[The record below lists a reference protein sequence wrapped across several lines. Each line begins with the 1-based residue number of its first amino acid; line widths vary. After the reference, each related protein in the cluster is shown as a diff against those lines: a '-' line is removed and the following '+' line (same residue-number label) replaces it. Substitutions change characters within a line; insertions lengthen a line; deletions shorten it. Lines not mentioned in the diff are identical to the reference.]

1 MSAFGIQ
8 VGWLAVRV
16 TVVALLTRLFMLWTG
31 KQAGRSNVVVL
42 ATALAM
48 LLALTAAAVCPLP
61 DCWRRAPI
69 DSGISEVDSTP
80 DAVNAAAPATPP
92 DESQASGITFSTMLL
107 WLHNLS
113 RQTPE
118 SSGWQG
124 FWAMLAILYV
134 IGVSAFAIR
143 LLAGWLALRRLR
155 RRSKPITDPEL
166 LALADDLLRALHG
179 SCRPELRECDEP
191 GLAATIGWRRPAI
204 FLPPEWRS
212 WTADERRAVLAHELA
227 HVRHRDYL
235 IGLFSGLCQV
245 LHFYHPL
252 VRRLTAHLRWQQEVA
267 ADALAVETAG
277 SRDSYLKSLA
287 RLALCAPARTP
298 AGAIGWS
305 ALTGPTLLRRIH
317 MLRGTEKR
325 RPLGRIGHA
334 GIFIVLAGTAVLL
347 ATLGGS
353 TAVPAA
359 ENTPAPEPYEL
370 GYLSA
375 NAKGFVA
382 CRPAVWFKQPGMEK
396 ASAMLDQGLAVLK
409 QVGITWPKDLR
420 PEHIDQVVG
429 DLRIESKGTG
439 KPGSR
444 SLMLGAS
451 TMLIRMDRD
460 FDWLACAKTLHGE
473 VKRLLVSQDKTWS
486 TKFEDIKKI
495 QRDGVTIYRF
505 GVVPM
510 MGPVPVYMHF
520 PDRRSIVLSF
530 QPPKEGVD
538 AFLKILGNVS
548 TNRKRAW
555 GSGLTHDAPFAVV
568 LDNHTGH
575 YTELHEKDLDAKDL
589 KTLDTIA
596 FATFAIE
603 LGDGKPVRLAV
614 DAKSAA
620 AAPMLRRAFDG
631 YARLAMDKIHE
642 EMAASGKQD
651 DYDKFMI
658 KLATELVQSRR
669 VQRHGSHIE
678 WQAFSAVRVRDLIE
692 LMSAS
697 VLPDG
702 SKASDQMLR
711 DIGKNASVEVKE
723 AK

>member
-8 VGWLAVRV
+8 VGWLALRV
-16 TVVALLTRLFMLWTG
+16 TVVALLARLLMLWTG

-48 LLALTAAAVCPLP
+48 FLALTAAAVCPLP
-61 DCWRRAPI
+61 DCWRHAPI
-69 DSGISEVDSTP
+69 DSGISEMDSTP
-80 DAVNAAAPATPP
+80 DAVNAAAQATSP

-134 IGVSAFAIR
+134 GGVSAFAIR

-155 RRSKPITDPEL
+155 GRSRPITDPDL
-166 LALADDLLRALHG
+166 LALAEDLLQALHG
-179 SCRPELRECDEP
+179 SRRPELRECDEP

-204 FLPPEWRS
+204 FLPPEWRF

-252 VRRLTAHLRWQQEVA
+252 VRRLTVHLRWQQEVA
-267 ADALAVETAG
+267 ADALAVEAAG
-277 SRDSYLKSLA
+277 SRDTYLKSLA

-298 AGAIGWS
+298 AGAMAWS

-334 GIFIVLAGTAVLL
+334 GIFVLLAGTAVLL

-353 TAVPAA
+353 TALPAA
-359 ENTPAPEPYEL
+359 EDTPVPEPYEL

-420 PEHIDQVVG
+420 PEHIDQYVG
-429 DLRIESKGTG
+429 DVRIASMGTG
-439 KPGSR
+439 KHGI
-444 SLMLGAS
+444 MFGAS
-451 TMLIRMDRD
+451 TMFIRMDRD
-460 FDWLACAKTLHGE
+460 FDWLACVRTVQEA
-473 VKRLLVSQDKTWS
+473 VKKLLIQDKTWS
-486 TKFEDIKKI
+486 KKFEEFEEIKEI
-495 QRDGVTIYRF
+495 QRDGVTIYSL
-505 GVVPM
+505 GVIFPNVPA
-510 MGPVPVYMHF
+510 PVYMHL
-520 PDRRSIVLSF
+520 PDRRSAVLSF
-530 QPPKEGVD
+530 HAPKTGPD
-538 AFLKILGNVS
+538 DLLKLLGTVS
-548 TNRKRAW
+548 ANRKRNW
-555 GSGLTHDAPFAVV
+555 GSGLKQDAPFALV
-568 LDNHTGH
+568 LDNHEGH
-575 YTELHEKDLDAKDL
+575 YTKLHEKDIDAKDR
-589 KTLDTIA
+589 KTLDEIA

-614 DAKSAA
+614 DAKSATA
-620 AAPMLRRAFDG
+620 VPTLQKVFDG
-631 YARLAMDKIHE
+631 YARLALDKIHE
-642 EMAASGKQD
+642 EMAAAGKQGK
-651 DYDKFMI
+651 YDKLVI

-669 VQRHGSHIE
+669 VERHGAHIE
-678 WQAFSAVRVRDLIE
+678 WQAFSGVRVRDLIE
-692 LMSAS
+692 LMQGS

-711 DIGKNASVEVKE
+711 DIGKNVSVEVKE